1 MGENSRAIATETS
14 MMRKAAETLY
24 SVAREHKQASAY
36 HRRRSRIVMRSL
48 SELKSIC
55 KKLGIELHLQIDADT
70 ESIHGQK
77 QQFKQQ
83 YSQLI
88 DSKGGAEKNHD

>member
-1 MGENSRAIATETS
+1 MGDNSRAIATETS
-14 MMRKAAETLY
+14 MMRKAAEALY

-48 SELKSIC
+48 SELKGIC
-55 KKLGIELHLQIDADT
+55 KKLGIELQIDGDI
-70 ESIHGQK
+70 EVIHGQK

-83 YSQLI
+83 SSKLI